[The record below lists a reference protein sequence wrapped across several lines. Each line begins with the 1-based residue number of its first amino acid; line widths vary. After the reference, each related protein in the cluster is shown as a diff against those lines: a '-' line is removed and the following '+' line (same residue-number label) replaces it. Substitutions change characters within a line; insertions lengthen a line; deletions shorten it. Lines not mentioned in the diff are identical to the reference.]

1 MQKAADDFGLQ
12 IQVLKVSDSR
22 GIDAAFATISHERVE
37 ALFVAPDS
45 FFGSRRVQ
53 FATLAAR
60 NGIPATY
67 SHRNYVEV
75 GGLMSYGTD
84 FVDSFRQVGVYAGKI
99 LSCVKPAELPV
110 TQPTSSSL
118 LSISKPPERLAST
131 CHPVYSWLPT
141 R

>member
-1 MQKAADDFGLQ
+1 MQPSQRFRTSESKHCSLRPTPSSVAAVYNSLPW
-12 IQVLKVSDSR
+12 R
-22 GIDAAFATISHERVE
+22 HE
-37 ALFVAPDS
+37 
-45 FFGSRRVQ
+45 
-53 FATLAAR
+53 
-60 NGIPATY
+60 
-67 SHRNYVEV
+67 HRNYVEV